1 MNTFSSVAAAAP
13 TARATAALALA
24 AARKF
29 PLRITCLGE
38 IRYREDDPVYGT
50 YTVPRTV
57 ELAQCDSLDAA
68 IASVER
74 IAGQDRIVT
83 GDDEA
88 VDFEPRLFVVIDSE
102 QCQVLAGEPSRHGI
116 RWCEPVASDGEA
128 RLVVEKASKLRG
140 EASFEAGWDNHSTAR
155 TLRFRA
161 SVLEGRL
168 VHPDWRQAA
177 RVALLRAA

>member
-1 MNTFSSVAAAAP
+1 MNTFSSATTAAP
-13 TARATAALALA
+13 TARAVAALATT
-24 AARKF
+24 RKF
-29 PLRITCLGE
+29 PLWITCVGE
-38 IRYREDDPVYGT
+38 IRYREDDSVYGT
-50 YTVPRTV
+50 YTVPRTI
-57 ELAQCDSLDAA
+57 ELTQCDSLDAA

-74 IAGQDRIVT
+74 IAGQDRIDT

-88 VDFEPRLFVVIDSE
+88 LGFEPRLFVVINSE
-102 QCQVLAGEPSRHGI
+102 QCQVLAGEPSQHGI
-116 RWCEPVASDGEA
+116 RWCDPVASDGEA

-155 TLRFRA
+155 MLRFRA

-177 RVALLRAA
+177 RVALVRAE